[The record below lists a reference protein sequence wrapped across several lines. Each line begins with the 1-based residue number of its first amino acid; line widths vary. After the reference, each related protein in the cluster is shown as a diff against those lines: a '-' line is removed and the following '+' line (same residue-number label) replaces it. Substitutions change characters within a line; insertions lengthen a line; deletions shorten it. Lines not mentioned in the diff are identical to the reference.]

1 MLQVNTDMK
10 LFGTDGL
17 RAVAGEFPL
26 DSATLELLGRVLCVH
41 FQEKH
46 FQTELIIGQDT
57 RESGDAILSAL
68 RRGFCDAGGRI
79 DHAGVISTPA
89 LAYLAR
95 KENMCAI
102 SITASHNPYRDNGI
116 KIFGPDGFKISEESE
131 AWIEPFLLGE
141 KSFAGFVTSQQ
152 KGENREMLEHFHD
165 EYCNHLTHELF
176 RGLNLAGLRIALDCA
191 NGALYRIAPEVI
203 RQFGAEVTAFH
214 VEPDGKNINERCG
227 ALHPDILFEETKN
240 GAFDCG
246 FTFDGDGDRC
256 LVVDKNGIYDGD
268 FILAA
273 AAVYLKTKGQ
283 LKNHAVVATPMSNMG
298 LEVFLRH
305 HGIELHRV
313 PVGDKNVLEKL
324 RQEDLSLGGEQSG
337 HIIFM
342 NDTFIGDGLMTALH
356 LLRMLRESGHRLAD
370 LCDGFVRFPQI
381 LLNIQVR
388 KKPDLKTIPEIG
400 SRIEEIEKQLGSE
413 GRIVV
418 RYSGTEMLVRIMIEG
433 PDHELIQTMAQD
445 LGWIMKDHLN

>member
-1 MLQVNTDMK
+1 M
-10 LFGTDGL
+10 

-41 FQEKH
+41 FRNKQFE
-46 FQTELIIGQDT
+46 TELIVGQDT
-57 RESGDAILSAL
+57 RESGDAIFEAL

-95 KENMCAI
+95 REKMCAI
-102 SITASHNPYRDNGI
+102 SVTASHNPYRDNGI

-131 AWIEPFLLGE
+131 SWIEPFLLGE
-141 KSFAGFVTSQQ
+141 RPFIGFESSPRT
-152 KGENREMLEHFHD
+152 GGNREMGEYFQD
-165 EYCNHLTHELF
+165 EYAKHLTRELF
-176 RGLNLAGLRIALDCA
+176 AGMDLGGLRIALDCA
-191 NGALYRIAPEVI
+191 NGALYRIAPAVI
-203 RQFGAEVTAFH
+203 RELGAEVTAFH
-214 VEPDGKNINERCG
+214 VEPNGKNINEGCG
-227 ALHPDILFEETKN
+227 ALHPDVLFGEMQG

-256 LVVDKNGIYDGD
+256 LAVDQDGVYDGD

-273 AAVYLKTKGQ
+273 ATLYLKSRGL
-283 LKNHAVVATPMSNMG
+283 LKDNAVVATPMSNMG
-298 LEVFLRH
+298 LEVFLRN
-305 HGIELHRV
+305 HGVELHRV

-324 RQEDLSLGGEQSG
+324 QQENLSLGGEQSG

-342 NDTFIGDGLMTALH
+342 NYSFVGDGLMTALH
-356 LLRMLRESGHRLAD
+356 LLRMLRASGSPFGK

-381 LLNIQVR
+381 LLNVQVR
-388 KKPDLKTIPEIG
+388 RKPDLKTIPEIVNKVQ
-400 SRIEEIEKQLGSE
+400 EIEKLLGE
-413 GRIVV
+413 QGRIVV

-433 PDHELIQTMAQD
+433 PDQQNIQSMAQD
-445 LGWIMKDHLN
+445 LGQIMKNHLN

>member
-1 MLQVNTDMK
+1 M
-10 LFGTDGL
+10 
-17 RAVAGEFPL
+17 AGEFPL

-41 FQEKH
+41 FREKR
-46 FQTELIIGQDT
+46 FETELIVGQDT
-57 RESGDAILSAL
+57 RESGDAILAAL

-95 KENMCAI
+95 RERMCAL

-131 AWIEPFLLGE
+131 SWIEPFLLGE
-141 KSFAGFVTSQQ
+141 RSFTGVENSPRT
-152 KGENREMLEHFHD
+152 GENREMEEYFRD
-165 EYCNHLTHELF
+165 EYSNHLTRELF
-176 RGLNLAGLRIALDCA
+176 AGMDLGGLRIALDCA

-203 RQFGAEVTAFH
+203 RKLGAEVTAFH
-214 VEPDGKNINERCG
+214 TEPNGKNINERCG
-227 ALHPDILFEETKN
+227 ALHPDILFKEMKE
-240 GAFDCG
+240 GSFDCG

-256 LVVDKNGIYDGD
+256 LAVDRNGIYDGD

-273 AAVYLKTKGQ
+273 AALNLKSRGQ
-283 LKNHAVVATPMSNMG
+283 LRNNAVVATPMSNMG
-298 LEVFLRH
+298 LEVFLRN
-305 HGIELHRV
+305 HGVELHRV

-342 NDTFIGDGLMTALH
+342 NDSFVGDGLMTALH
-356 LLRMLRESGHRLAD
+356 LLRMLQASEAHFGK

-381 LLNIQVR
+381 LLNIHVR
-388 KKPDLKTIPEIG
+388 KKPDLKTIPEIVG
-400 SRIEEIEKQLGSE
+400 KMEEIEKLLGE
-413 GRIVV
+413 QGRIVV

-433 PDHELIQTMAQD
+433 PDQQSIQNMAQD
-445 LGWIMKDHLN
+445 LGRIMKDHLN